1 MLSVSASDIIIE
13 SVTLVI
19 SRMFSSTRRR
29 REVCAVIVR
38 VVTIFFVREDER
50 HTVLVLV
57 DAISG
62 QYNFSEIMLRS
73 LTGRTSA

>member
-19 SRMFSSTRRR
+19 ARMFSSTRRR